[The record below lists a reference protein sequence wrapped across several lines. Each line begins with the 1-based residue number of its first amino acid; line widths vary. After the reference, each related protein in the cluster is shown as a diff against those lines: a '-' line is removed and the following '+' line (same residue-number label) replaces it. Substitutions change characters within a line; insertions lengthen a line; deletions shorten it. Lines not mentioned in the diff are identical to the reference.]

1 MTAGARPWPV
11 RLTAAAEADFEDI
24 LRWTVGRFGEA
35 QARIYGETL
44 SRALEALAG
53 GPNVIG
59 ARARDDIG
67 KGILTLHV
75 ARQGRKGRHFVVFRI
90 GHDKGREVIEVLRLL
105 HDAMDLPRH
114 LPPVDEAGE

>member
-1 MTAGARPWPV
+1 
-11 RLTAAAEADFEDI
+11 
-24 LRWTVGRFGEA
+24 
-35 QARIYGETL
+35 
-44 SRALEALAG
+44 LEALAG

-59 ARARDDIG
+59 AKARDDIG